1 MDQRS
6 YDKATSSFMK
16 PFMESL
22 ALFLSCNL
30 KSYTN
35 NRGSEALS
43 LSVLSIDP
51 PPLFFP
57 FFYNYK
63 FIIYIVIK
71 FFIKKKEKI

>member
-6 YDKATSSFMK
+6 YDKPTSSSMK

-35 NRGSEALS
+35 RGSEALS
-43 LSVLSIDP
+43 LSVLSIDGVKFLIDYFNKY
-51 PPLFFP
+51 PLLGNKSNDF
-57 FFYNYK
+57 NK
-63 FIIYIVIK
+63 
-71 FFIKKKEKI
+71 